1 MPTVEVQPAHLVRT
15 SVSGAWERRG
25 RSIGDGPRAEPSLVI
40 WLQVGTFFTDVRLPR
55 AGLHRSHPLDSAQAF
70 SGTLSLESGQ
80 AMWRHDLD
88 TARRLPGQLDHATL
102 EADGVEMI
110 ERGAGYVEYWCPC
123 APASAR
129 EAVIELRHPAEV
141 AVPASLR
148 TASTGAPG
156 LFHSHPAIDLDSAA
170 PYVLAARLVRVGAY
184 AAAVWSTPKPGGCLF
199 QRRPALST
207 GGVALTAS
215 SGLVR
220 RWAVVGLVGSPLG
233 GRAALEALSALDGG
247 TPLPDGWAPAT

>member
-1 MPTVEVQPAHLVRT
+1 
-15 SVSGAWERRG
+15 
-25 RSIGDGPRAEPSLVI
+25 
-40 WLQVGTFFTDVRLPR
+40 
-55 AGLHRSHPLDSAQAF
+55 
-70 SGTLSLESGQ
+70 
-80 AMWRHDLD
+80 MWRHDLD
-88 TARRLPGQLDHATL
+88 TARRLPGQLDHASL
-102 EADGVEMI
+102 EADGAEMT
-110 ERGAGYVEYWCPC
+110 ERGAGYVEYWCRC

-129 EAVIELRHPAEV
+129 EAVIELRHPAE
-141 AVPASLR
+141 APAPAPASLK
-148 TASTGAPG
+148 TASAGAPA
-156 LFHSHPAIDLDSAA
+156 LPHSRPAIDLDSAP
-170 PYVLAARLVRVGAY
+170 PYALAARLVRVGAY

-199 QRRPALST
+199 ERRPALST